1 MSAYVLGTENLSFL
15 IASIFLNN
23 FIGQFF
29 FITLVLAVVE
39 EVDDVSVL
47 MLEVLLSN
55 HVRHHVFEGL
65 AVGVWLRGRSDMTLC
80 MRVGMRVLVMRVVFV
95 MRVRMI
101 MVRLS
106 YPLVGMRVLVMRVV
120 FVMRVRMIMVRLS
133 YRLMVIRSH
142 PAQGYAGHG
151 IFHVDVWIVLHEQLH
166 HGMDLLVHDVGPLPA
181 LCHYHAVHLV

>member
-106 YPLVGMRVLVMRVV
+106 Y
-120 FVMRVRMIMVRLS
+120 
-133 YRLMVIRSH
+133 RLMVIRSH

-181 LCHYHAVHLV
+181 LCHNHAVHLV